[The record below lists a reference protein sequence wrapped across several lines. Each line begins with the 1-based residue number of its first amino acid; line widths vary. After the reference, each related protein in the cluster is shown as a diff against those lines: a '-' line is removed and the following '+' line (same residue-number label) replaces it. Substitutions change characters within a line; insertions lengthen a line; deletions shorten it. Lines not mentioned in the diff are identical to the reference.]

1 MPIKIPES
9 LPARATLESENIF
22 TITERRAVT
31 QDIRP
36 LRILL
41 LNLMPT
47 KVVTETQLARLLG
60 NSPLQI
66 ELELIMMT
74 SRESRNTIAFK
85 RTQSNIITF
94 CSIL

>member
-9 LPARATLESENIF
+9 LPARQTLESENIF
-22 TITERRAVT
+22 TITERRAIT

-47 KVVTETQLARLLG
+47 
-60 NSPLQI
+60 
-66 ELELIMMT
+66 
-74 SRESRNTIAFK
+74 
-85 RTQSNIITF
+85 
-94 CSIL
+94 

>member
-22 TITERRAVT
+22 TITEHRAVT

-41 LNLMPT
+41 WKSIMN
-47 KVVTETQLARLLG
+47 RLLHVSVKHWQTQRKVKKQKKSMPNCLL
-60 NSPLQI
+60 NS
-66 ELELIMMT
+66 
-74 SRESRNTIAFK
+74 
-85 RTQSNIITF
+85 
-94 CSIL
+94 

>member
-1 MPIKIPES
+1 MPIKIPEF

-41 LNLMPT
+41 LKSLL
-47 KVVTETQLARLLG
+47 KLRRILRRL
-60 NSPLQI
+60 
-66 ELELIMMT
+66 
-74 SRESRNTIAFK
+74 SRNTAI
-85 RTQSNIITF
+85 RPLN
-94 CSIL
+94 C

>member
-9 LPARATLESENIF
+9 LPARATLESENIL
-22 TITERRAVT
+22 TITEHRAIT

-47 KVVTETQLARLLG
+47 KFVTETQLARLLG
-60 NSPLQI
+60 NSPLQS
-66 ELELIMMT
+66 EL
-74 SRESRNTIAFK
+74 
-85 RTQSNIITF
+85 
-94 CSIL
+94 

>member
-22 TITERRAVT
+22 TITEHRAVT

-41 LNLMPT
+41 LNLMPCVFPILALKGSRWQGRDAT
-47 KVVTETQLARLLG
+47 PAAMRRHSLASGAWARWRETDRCFM
-60 NSPLQI
+60 
-66 ELELIMMT
+66 E
-74 SRESRNTIAFK
+74 
-85 RTQSNIITF
+85 
-94 CSIL
+94 